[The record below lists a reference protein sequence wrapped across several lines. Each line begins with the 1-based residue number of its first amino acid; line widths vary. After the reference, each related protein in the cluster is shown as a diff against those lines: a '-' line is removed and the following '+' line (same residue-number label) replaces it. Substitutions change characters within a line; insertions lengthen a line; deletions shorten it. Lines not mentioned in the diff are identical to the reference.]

1 MDSEYGF
8 FQLVVDDDSDD
19 DDDEKE
25 EVKEEEEKK
34 NKTTTSTSKFGKD
47 IKRVYDSGRKFFKEL
62 SEDEKK
68 QYVHT
73 QYETFETGGYV
84 PLFEEYAYKAN
95 EIACLESY
103 DLVRDIEED
112 EKEEEDENNETDDD
126 FTKQPSGARGRIDW
140 PVEVPEMKNAFNI
153 FYRKCD

>member
-1 MDSEYGF
+1 MSDENLPLISYRRLKSNDAEELARLKCALVDSEYGF

-19 DDDEKE
+19 
-25 EVKEEEEKK
+25 
-34 NKTTTSTSKFGKD
+34 TSKFGKD

-84 PLFEEYAYKAN
+84 PLFEEYAYKAV
-95 EIACLESY
+95 SY
-103 DLVRDIEED
+103 THLRAH
-112 EKEEEDENNETDDD
+112 ET
-126 FTKQPSGARGRIDW
+126 
-140 PVEVPEMKNAFNI
+140 
-153 FYRKCD
+153 

>member
-1 MDSEYGF
+1 MSDENLPLISYRRLKLNDEEELARLKYALVDSEYGF

-73 QYETFETGGYV
+73 QY
-84 PLFEEYAYKAN
+84 
-95 EIACLESY
+95 
-103 DLVRDIEED
+103 
-112 EKEEEDENNETDDD
+112 
-126 FTKQPSGARGRIDW
+126 
-140 PVEVPEMKNAFNI
+140 
-153 FYRKCD
+153 